1 MSDSRLPRKRKHEQE
16 TGNTDRNEDGHSSKH
31 TREDDLVDKC
41 VPNDSQPKVPPA
53 LSESPIPIRS
63 DIVVTTGS
71 RTATSTKKKK
81 VSTKK
86 EMLSA
91 LDQSSRPESCQA
103 DSVVDDN
110 QSAPELDALR
120 SRIQELEEERD
131 DYHDSL
137 QKETE
142 KAMERGRQLLLFQ
155 AGAAT
160 TKQCEDSSTAPRHQT
175 SRNDKNEGD
184 NLIIRPLE
192 NARRDD
198 TPTGQSVPSRET
210 TVPRGL
216 SMHLSTVLEGELQRK
231 VDDLSTRLSEAE
243 SEIAD
248 RVAQVLKLF
257 KYKWQDEQF
266 AAQSR
271 LMRTEDCKLA
281 QATEEPTSDPGEK
294 KISLQGA
301 PKDGLGPPSVSPD
314 STDVE
319 LLRKKNQSLSEK
331 LRTCCDMGS
340 KFKAE
345 VQKLRTILEM
355 SVRSRN
361 ETASALREATHSHA
375 REKLALEDRI
385 RSLESDIAQARL
397 KIEQLNDEKTG
408 MASLQDLVN
417 ERAKTTPPEGASRTR
432 GRQNRTE
439 WLEGLEARDEEPGA
453 ENTSLAVRM
462 ERIHKLDLSASHSQL
477 CTAESMIILLQTKV
491 QNLESVFLN
500 AGPKQADAYELEVR
514 VKELSESLS
523 KVTIE
528 VAKRDEALVAL
539 RAASLEIE
547 RALQKA
553 QQDHQSTVE
562 ELAAKTDEASK
573 ARAEI
578 NRLRRFEYAVR
589 EHDRAV
595 KRLGEGREEMLRQQK
610 EQMSS
615 LVEARAQIMQE
626 KERNRELRVRNEAL
640 ERREREP
647 ETAKREDEV
656 RFTQF
661 LQSVQAQIER
671 QIEEAGGESDT
682 TTKIGRPDDATLK
695 QLEARL
701 QKKLDMIERE
711 LQWYKDNR
719 ARIHSEY
726 RQLEQW
732 RDEMASNVA
741 ARLGMINGP
750 RQARG

>member
-1 MSDSRLPRKRKHEQE
+1 M
-16 TGNTDRNEDGHSSKH
+16 
-31 TREDDLVDKC
+31 
-41 VPNDSQPKVPPA
+41 
-53 LSESPIPIRS
+53 
-63 DIVVTTGS
+63 
-71 RTATSTKKKK
+71 
-81 VSTKK
+81 
-86 EMLSA
+86 
-91 LDQSSRPESCQA
+91 
-103 DSVVDDN
+103 
-110 QSAPELDALR
+110 
-120 SRIQELEEERD
+120 
-131 DYHDSL
+131 Y
-137 QKETE
+137 
-142 KAMERGRQLLLFQ
+142 
-155 AGAAT
+155 
-160 TKQCEDSSTAPRHQT
+160 
-175 SRNDKNEGD
+175 
-184 NLIIRPLE
+184 
-192 NARRDD
+192 
-198 TPTGQSVPSRET
+198 
-210 TVPRGL
+210 
-216 SMHLSTVLEGELQRK
+216 LSTVLERELQRK
-231 VDDLSTRLSEAE
+231 FEDLSTRLSEAE
-243 SEIAD
+243 SEIED

-271 LMRTEDCKLA
+271 LMCTEDCKLA
-281 QATEEPTSDPGEK
+281 QATEEPTSDPGGE

-301 PKDGLGPPSVSPD
+301 PTEKLGPPSTSLD
-314 STDVE
+314 STDVK
-319 LLRKKNQSLSEK
+319 LLQKMNQRLSEK

-340 KFKAE
+340 RLQAERGKF
-345 VQKLRTILEM
+345 RTSLEM

-361 ETASALREATHSHA
+361 EAASALRDATHSHA

-397 KIEQLNDEKTG
+397 KIEQLNDEKTS
-408 MASLQDLVN
+408 MASLQDIIS
-417 ERAKTTPPEGASRTR
+417 ERAKSTPLERASRTR
-432 GRQNRTE
+432 GRHNRAE
-439 WLEGLEARDEEPGA
+439 WLEGLEAKDKEPEA
-453 ENTSLAVRM
+453 ENNSLAVRM

-500 AGPKQADAYELEVR
+500 AGPKQADVYELEVR

-523 KVTIE
+523 KVTLE
-528 VAKRDEALVAL
+528 VAKRDEALVTL

-553 QQDHQSTVE
+553 QQDHQSTVG
-562 ELAAKTDEASK
+562 ELSAKTDEASK

-595 KRLGEGREEMLRQQK
+595 KRLGEGREEMFRQQK

-626 KERNRELRVRNEAL
+626 KERNRELRVRNEVL

-647 ETAKREDEV
+647 EMAKREDEA

-671 QIEEAGGESDT
+671 QIEEAGGESVAT
-682 TTKIGRPDDATLK
+682 MKIGQPDDATLK

-701 QKKLDMIERE
+701 QNKLDMIERE

-719 ARIHSEY
+719 AKIYSEY

-741 ARLGMINGP
+741 ARLGMINESRPASG
-750 RQARG
+750 